1 MPKSNQKIVSSIRR
15 EKNTLTDLLNLTDV
29 EKDPFKKEILKGKVK
44 NTMERLKDYYK
55 KLSN

>member
-1 MPKSNQKIVSSIRR
+1 MPKTNQKIVSSIRR

-44 NTMERLKDYYK
+44 NTMERLKEYYK